1 MGRQKGML
9 LLKDDAIGTFLSEL
23 QSEGKNIIGA
33 RNGFSDVRLEVG
45 RGGGGETGPI

>member
-23 QSEGKNIIGA
+23 QSEEKNIIGA

>member
-23 QSEGKNIIGA
+23 QSEEKKHN
-33 RNGFSDVRLEVG
+33 RCQEWFFRCQT
-45 RGGGGETGPI
+45 GGGEGG